1 MSSLNIVLDI
11 IVFTVKSVV
20 DIILD
25 EIFNEVI
32 FNENKLLDVSI
43 LVLILL
49 QVIKFDD
56 IIF

>member
-1 MSSLNIVLDI
+1 MSSLNIVSDI
-11 IVFTVKSVV
+11 IVFAAKSVV

-43 LVLILL
+43 LVLILFP
-49 QVIKFDD
+49 VIKFDD